1 MKLKL
6 AEGHLQKIKF
16 HEKCVRVTKNEIL
29 VHKKYHD
36 NIHIVGV
43 IPVW

>member
-16 HEKCVRVTKNEIL
+16 HEKCVRVTK
-29 VHKKYHD
+29 KRD
-36 NIHIVGV
+36 FST
-43 IPVW
+43 